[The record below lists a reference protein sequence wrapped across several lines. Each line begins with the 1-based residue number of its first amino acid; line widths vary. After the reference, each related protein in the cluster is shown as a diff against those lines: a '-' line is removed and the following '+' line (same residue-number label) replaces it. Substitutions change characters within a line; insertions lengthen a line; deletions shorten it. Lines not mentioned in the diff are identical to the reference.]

1 MIWKYLWY
9 SGHWL
14 LKKKLNQ
21 FDGKCM
27 QTFSF
32 NMLILLDFKSIL

>member
-1 MIWKYLWY
+1 MIQWSLTV
-9 SGHWL
+9 
-14 LKKKLNQ
+14 KKKLNQ